1 MSRLKRERRKGSQ
14 CLQRFARLGSM
25 EGGQKGGDR
34 GAIATTRSTVAEHWH
49 PIGLV
54 QHGKGDRDVFYCI
67 SKFNS
72 IILVIL

>member
-1 MSRLKRERRKGSQ
+1 
-14 CLQRFARLGSM
+14 M